1 MDRLGTALRVGLIL
15 PLLIVA
21 AQPLTARA
29 NPSSKHSDREPN
41 GLPRSEPG
49 KIWRYVIGTPRADTL
64 FYPPQDILPV
74 ARRQLQNDKW
84 EIFDESR
91 GRIVTLWKQ
100 MHHPLVI
107 LFMGKVNARCT
118 VTMTPLGPNRTR
130 MVFQGDLASH
140 RDLNGNPMLGAARR
154 AYAKGARDY
163 VAEVR
168 DYLDTHRRMSSI
180 R

>member
-1 MDRLGTALRVGLIL
+1 MDRLGIALRVGLIL

-29 NPSSKHSDREPN
+29 KPSSKHLDHEPN
-41 GLPRSEPG
+41 GLPRSDP
-49 KIWRYVIGTPRADTL
+49 KNKWKYVIGTPRADTL
-64 FYPPQDILPV
+64 FYAPEDILPV

-84 EIFDESR
+84 EIFDESH

-100 MHHPLVI
+100 MHHPLVL

-118 VTMTPLGPNRTR
+118 VTMTPLGRNRTR
-130 MVFQGDLASH
+130 MLFQGDLASH
-140 RDLNGNPMLGAARR
+140 RDLNGNPMLGAAKK

-168 DYLDTHRRMSSI
+168 DYLDTHRRVSSL